1 MIAFTRPLPR
11 LLAAL
16 SVLVMIALGMPQPA
30 GADGHD
36 QRDRQREVQRKK
48 ADKAAEVNLLRASD
62 LEVERALGALNEQVQ
77 AESARAEAA
86 RRAADSSARQAAE
99 ARAEVARQ
107 EAKLLALRETVKTI
121 AVDAYVRGPSRS
133 MGIALESKSIEDAAQ
148 RQHFL
153 EVTAA
158 KAGKTVDDLRA
169 TVEDLEIRRVAA
181 EEAEQKARARRRA
194 VEDRLGDLRSAVAVQ
209 ERAAGAVE
217 ARLERALSEAASLEA
232 LDRQLAA
239 EIKARQERLAAL
251 VGARTARAPRASRS
265 AGRSGSV
272 SLTTVRGITVATEI
286 APNLE
291 RLLETADADGLSLSG
306 GGYRSSEQQVA
317 ARRANCGTSDYDIYE
332 KPASQCRPPTARP
345 GQSMH
350 EQGLAIDF
358 TNNGRLIQ
366 SRSDPAFRW
375 LARNASRFG
384 FYNLPAEPW
393 HWSTNGN

>member
-1 MIAFTRPLPR
+1 MNALTRKLPR
-11 LLAAL
+11 LLAAA
-16 SVLVMIALGMPQPA
+16 SVFAMIALPMPLPA

-36 QRDRQREVQRKK
+36 QRERQREVQQKK
-48 ADKAAEVNLLRASD
+48 AGKAAEVNLLRVSD
-62 LEVERALGALNEQVQ
+62 AEVERALEAWNAQVQ

-86 RRAADSSARQAAE
+86 RQSAVAAARQAAE
-99 ARAEVARQ
+99 LRSEVDRQ
-107 EAKLLALRETVKTI
+107 EAKLLALRETVKKI
-121 AVDAYVRGPSRS
+121 AVDAYVRGPSRDL
-133 MGIALESKSIEDAAQ
+133 GIALEATSIEDAAQ
-148 RQHFL
+148 RRHFL
-153 EVTAA
+153 DVTAA

-169 TVEDLEIRRVAA
+169 TLEDLEVRQAAA
-181 EEAEQKARARRRA
+181 EEAERTAEARSRA

-209 ERAAGAVE
+209 ERAANAVE
-217 ARLERALSEAASLEA
+217 DRLERALSEAASLEA

-239 EIKARQERLAAL
+239 EIKARQQRLAAL
-251 VGARTARAPRASRS
+251 VGSRAPRPPRASR
-265 AGRSGSV
+265 AATRSGSI

-291 RLLETADADGLSLSG
+291 RLLEAADADGLSLSG
-306 GGYRSSEQQVA
+306 GGYRSSDQQVA

-332 KPASQCRPPTARP
+332 KPASQCSPPTARP

-366 SRSDPAFRW
+366 SRSDAAFRW
-375 LARNASRFG
+375 LVRNAGRFG
-384 FYNLPAEPW
+384 LYNLPAEPW